1 MYTHFSLRFLVHRA
15 SWDVTV
21 EHVPTF
27 SVLSVPRR
35 RVTTLACVSSCTV
48 ENMYKYIA
56 LFNKD
61 TQFSFHSRKQ
71 FLLCHTSSALAF
83 TKESKGQNKNSG
95 GKKFFIK
102 RKTVGY
108 AMIYKDLSVAL
119 LTFILR
125 FLNGGHRRRRG
136 ADFAARRLLR
146 AACRHGRHHAKKHSK
161 KDARAT
167 LDPERIRRT
176 GGDPGA
182 GPSNV
187 AAPAAPP

>member
-1 MYTHFSLRFLVHRA
+1 LLLQKRA
-15 SWDVTV
+15 K
-21 EHVPTF
+21 
-27 SVLSVPRR
+27 
-35 RVTTLACVSSCTV
+35 A
-48 ENMYKYIA
+48 K
-56 LFNKD
+56 
-61 TQFSFHSRKQ
+61 
-71 FLLCHTSSALAF
+71 
-83 TKESKGQNKNSG
+83 NKNSG